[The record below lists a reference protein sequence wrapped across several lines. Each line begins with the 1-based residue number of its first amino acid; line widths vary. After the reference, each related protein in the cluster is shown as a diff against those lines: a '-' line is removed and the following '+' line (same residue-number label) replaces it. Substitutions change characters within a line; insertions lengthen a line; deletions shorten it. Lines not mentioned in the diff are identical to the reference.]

1 MESYLSR
8 KKYTEW
14 LVQVKEHG
22 AFEELQV
29 TKDFKGEKKKTVRE
43 NGLFIEGLMFYFTFC
58 PILSIHLFSALLSFF
73 NPFITRLGSS
83 GDHIH
88 HFYFPAHF
96 GPVSDPSTALT
107 SPSTLLAMSWWP
119 HQVAT
124 CQSTV
129 LLNSVLEFGILL
141 TFWKVTSFFIS
152 VTSFTL
158 IVLFLFLWTF
168 FFYFFQEILIL
179 CYLLDMICFWIFSVS
194 NLILSCNLILKID
207 FRYPLS
213 T

>member
-29 TKDFKGEKKKTVRE
+29 TKDFKGEKKTVRE

-96 GPVSDPSTALT
+96 GPVSDPS
-107 SPSTLLAMSWWP
+107 STEFKRTVDW
-119 HQVAT
+119 QVAT
-124 CQSTV
+124 WCGHQDIASNVELCAGVWYITH
-129 LLNSVLEFGILL
+129 LLESHV
-141 TFWKVTSFFIS
+141 FFIS